1 MHYTI
6 IKNHVISSHKELCF
20 LNIHLHTLDFLMDDN
35 VGAYSNSIKI
45 LFLNMFK
52 YMMIHLIVSWCGF
65 PIFYDDQR
73 NNKYNFK
80 TMFNPINWDVFE
92 FLFFLCKFS

>member
-20 LNIHLHTLDFLMDDN
+20 LNIHLHTLDFMMDDN

-45 LFLNMFK
+45 LFLDNVQ
-52 YMMIHLIVSWCGF
+52 IH
-65 PIFYDDQR
+65 DDSP
-73 NNKYNFK
+73 NC
-80 TMFNPINWDVFE
+80 
-92 FLFFLCKFS
+92 FLVWFSYIL